1 MSGRDSFDC
10 TPQQYHGGLDKLWEA
25 LGLTEV
31 QDEDVFTLSARRMK
45 QLQAENEQL
54 LTEISRL
61 RMKCGPDEMTEGEYY
76 TLAALEAENER
87 LRSAL
92 QAIIDRDPSRPGPR
106 AAVVV
111 TTDTLVEIAMEALG
125 GGE

>member
-1 MSGRDSFDC
+1 MFDNL
-10 TPQQYHGGLDKLWEA
+10 PSVEEINRFQLEIH
-25 LGLTEV
+25 
-31 QDEDVFTLSARRMK
+31 S
-45 QLQAENEQL
+45 LQAENE
-54 LTEISRL
+54 
-61 RMKCGPDEMTEGEYY
+61 M
-76 TLAALEAENER
+76 